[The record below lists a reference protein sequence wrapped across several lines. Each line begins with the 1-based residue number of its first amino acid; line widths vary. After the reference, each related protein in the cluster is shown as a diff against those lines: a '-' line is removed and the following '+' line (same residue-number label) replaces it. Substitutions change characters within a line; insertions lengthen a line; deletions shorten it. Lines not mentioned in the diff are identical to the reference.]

1 MCCLRSTFVP
11 VLSARRKFVC
21 LTPILASQRE
31 TLCERVSV
39 LSRLLYCQPRMVSRP
54 GKGYIDGSLPPCC
67 LPSSSASQQPST
79 SSKQRL
85 LKSRLPS
92 SSLVYH
98 HIKTT
103 KSNQTNHHHH
113 NQPSTIKMLP
123 LVAGVSSIDDL
134 PFAKTGDKLRAFLS
148 GTKTPKS
155 GAQTPVSGA
164 QTPATPRAR
173 SPVRKTPASSAPASR
188 SASRVSKAMEKGYYA
203 F

>member
-1 MCCLRSTFVP
+1 MCCLRSTSVP

-21 LTPILASQRE
+21 LTPTLASQRE

-54 GKGYIDGSLPPCC
+54 GKGYIDGSLSPCF
-67 LPSSSASQQPST
+67 PSSSPASQQPST

-98 HIKTT
+98 HIKPT

-113 NQPSTIKMLP
+113 HNQSSKCFHSSQASPRSMTSPSP
-123 LVAGVSSIDDL
+123 
-134 PFAKTGDKLRAFLS
+134 R
-148 GTKTPKS
+148 
-155 GAQTPVSGA
+155 
-164 QTPATPRAR
+164 PATSSGLSSPAPRLQRAVLRLPSAAHKRQLLLVHEAPCAR
-173 SPVRKTPASSAPASR
+173 LQPHPRLHLAPR
-188 SASRVSKAMEKGYYA
+188 RG
-203 F
+203 